1 MANLST
7 TFMGLKLKNP
17 IIVGA
22 SGLTNNIHDI
32 KDLATKGA
40 GAIVLKSLFEEE
52 IVFEM
57 EQEQN
62 RMTNVE
68 FVYPETFDYMDI
80 DQNEDKVRK
89 YLSLIK
95 EVKSSIDIPV
105 IASINCVSDQKW
117 IYLTKEIEKAGAD
130 GIELNLFILPSD
142 INRSAEDNERLY
154 MSVIEKVRKE
164 TALPIALKIS
174 YYFSNLAATIKKMS
188 DLGVNA
194 LTLFNR
200 FYSPDFNT
208 QTLDIIPS
216 SILSHQGEIY
226 MPLRWIGIMSG
237 RVSCDIASS
246 TGVQTGDD
254 AIKMLLA
261 GATTVQV
268 VSTLYRHGNSQL
280 RSIIKEIEEW
290 MDKHG
295 FESVSDFRG
304 KLAQSQT
311 TNPAA
316 YERVQFMKQFS

>member
-80 DQNEDKVRK
+80 AQNEDKVRK